1 MMKYQ
6 IFHTGGVFRPM
17 LDLDSLPG
25 SQVAGSQVS
34 GSQVSGSQVLPK
46 SKREL
51 ELEERLRER
60 DEEMVCLKFR
70 MQYLENKKNRFK
82 SGEGDLKEKVLALV
96 EKVGKLEETNEG
108 LLKVRNRLTHQE
120 YIYLGRIKDLESE
133 LKKSVEEIELTTAS
147 LGEQVQTLMGEV
159 DEKDKTI
166 EDLVKAKLEGQKHD
180 AKIIEIREDE
190 LRKMRKEICKWM
202 GSTVRLDWII
212 SEAAKVGA
220 IRLPDHEWITDMA
233 HDLEFPEGDDRSVYL
248 YEIPRET
255 RNQYLPNYADA
266 HMEDIDVEDERELLE
281 ELSEE
286 ASEFSRNIPPSLENL
301 LQSDP
306 ELAKKKIVTIQR
318 AFRGYS
324 QMILLR
330 RRSDPEFLEKSAIL
344 IQKIVR
350 GHISRKVRYY
360 SADNIVM
367 GERNI
372 FEINLCIRRRMNQ
385 RKIVFFNT
393 GTDLYRYTW
402 CRYMNADTLS
412 GMIGLHS
419 QSINVHPNGR
429 VKCSTLTSHCFVVE
443 NMTTRVSRIIRI
455 PNAGVFMEEEKIIH
469 FDVHTGV
476 SLNEDDYYGGA
487 HDTSS
492 FNPMEFSGEGEEFN
506 RLPQNSETQASLS
519 DYRDLP
525 IAGHFA
531 EEAAPSPTSFDGLD

>member
-1 MMKYQ
+1 MMKYP
-6 IFHTGGVFRPM
+6 IFHKGGVFRPM

-25 SQVAGSQVS
+25 SQVS
-34 GSQVSGSQVLPK
+34 GSQVSGSQGLPK
-46 SKREL
+46 SEREL
-51 ELEERLRER
+51 ELEERLREM
-60 DEEMVCLKFR
+60 DEEMISLKFR
-70 MQYLENKKNRFK
+70 SQYLENKKNRFK
-82 SGEGDLKEKVLALV
+82 SGEANLREKVSALIERV
-96 EKVGKLEETNEG
+96 GELEKTNEG
-108 LLKVRNRLTHQE
+108 L
-120 YIYLGRIKDLESE
+120 ESE
-133 LKKSVEEIELTTAS
+133 LEKSVEEIGLTTAS
-147 LGEQVQTLMGEV
+147 LGEQVQTLMVEMDG
-159 DEKDKTI
+159 KDKTI
-166 EDLVKAKLEGQKHD
+166 EYLREAGLRGQKHD
-180 AKIIEIREDE
+180 AKIIELKEEQLRE
-190 LRKMRKEICKWM
+190 MRGNVCKWM
-202 GSTVRLDWII
+202 GSTVRLNWII

-233 HDLEFPEGDDRSVYL
+233 HDLEFPEDDDRSVYL

-266 HMEDIDVEDERELLE
+266 HMEDIDIEDERYLLE
-281 ELSEE
+281 QLSEE
-286 ASEFSRNIPPSLENL
+286 ASEFSRDIPPPLENL

-306 ELAKKKIVTIQR
+306 ELARKKIITIQR

-324 QMILLR
+324 QMILSR
-330 RRSDPEFLEKSAIL
+330 RRNDPILLEKSAIL

-360 SADNIVM
+360 SVDNIALR
-367 GERNI
+367 EINI
-372 FEINLCIRRRMNQ
+372 FGKNVYNRSFMNQ

-393 GTDLYRYTW
+393 GKDLYRYTW
-402 CRYMNADTLS
+402 CRYMHADTLS
-412 GMIGLHS
+412 GMIGLQS

-469 FDVHTGV
+469 FDVHTGI

-506 RLPQNSETQASLS
+506 RLHQSPGPLASLS

>member
-25 SQVAGSQVS
+25 SQVAESQVAES
-34 GSQVSGSQVLPK
+34 QVAESQATGSQVSGSQVLPK

-51 ELEERLRER
+51 ELEEQLRER
-60 DEEMVCLKFR
+60 DEEMVCLKYR

-166 EDLVKAKLEGQKHD
+166 EMRVEQL
-180 AKIIEIREDE
+180 RE
-190 LRKMRKEICKWM
+190 MRGEVCKWM
-202 GSTVRLDWII
+202 GSTIRLNWII

-248 YEIPRET
+248 CEIPRET

-306 ELAKKKIVTIQR
+306 ELARKKIVTIQR

-324 QMILLR
+324 QMILSR

-344 IQKIVR
+344 IQRIVR
-350 GHISRKVRYY
+350 GHISRKIRYY

-412 GMIGLHS
+412 GMIGLQS

-455 PNAGVFMEEEKIIH
+455 PNAGVFMEEEKFIH
-469 FDVHTGV
+469 FDVHTGI
-476 SLNEDDYYGGA
+476 SLNEDDYYGGG

-492 FNPMEFSGEGEEFN
+492 FNPMEFSGEGDEFN
-506 RLPQNSETQASLS
+506 RRPQSPGPLASLS

-531 EEAAPSPTSFDGLD
+531 EEAAPDS